1 MMPLLL
7 EARTLLQ
14 KTIVVAE
21 RTLRP
26 EDYSMLSLRLNYLQ
40 TILFPLS
47 TPEAERR
54 EAMSAVEGI
63 VETARRVFGR
73 EHHITKDAERTL
85 RNFART
91 F

>member
-7 EARTLLQ
+7 EARTVLQ
-14 KTIVVAE
+14 GTIVVAE
-21 RTLRP
+21 RTLGP
-26 EDYSMLSLRLNYLQ
+26 ENYSMLALRLNCLQ

-47 TPEAERR
+47 TPDAERR
-54 EAMSAVEGI
+54 EAMTAVEGI